1 MKKFVFSVSGMSCA
15 MCENHINDVVRRM
28 RDIDSVKSS
37 RKKNETVVIADT
49 LDTEVI
55 KKHYRFLDM
64 KRNSKKKKSSFLFH
78 SYRLLVLLL

>member
-1 MKKFVFSVSGMSCA
+1 MKKFVSSVSGMSCA

-28 RDIDSVKSS
+28 RDIDSVKLS

-55 KKHYRFLDM
+55 KKALSVLGYEAEL
-64 KRNSKKKKSSFLFH
+64 KEEKSSFLFH

>member
-1 MKKFVFSVSGMSCA
+1 MSCA
-15 MCENHINDVVRRM
+15 MCENHINDAVRRM
-28 RDIDSVKSS
+28 CDIDSVKSS

-55 KKHYRFLDM
+55 KKVLSVLGYEAEL
-64 KRNSKKKKSSFLFH
+64 KEEKSSFLFH

>member
-1 MKKFVFSVSGMSCA
+1 MKKFVSSVSGMSCA

-55 KKHYRFLDM
+55 KKVLSVLGYEEELKEEKIFF
-64 KRNSKKKKSSFLFH
+64 SF
-78 SYRLLVLLL
+78 S